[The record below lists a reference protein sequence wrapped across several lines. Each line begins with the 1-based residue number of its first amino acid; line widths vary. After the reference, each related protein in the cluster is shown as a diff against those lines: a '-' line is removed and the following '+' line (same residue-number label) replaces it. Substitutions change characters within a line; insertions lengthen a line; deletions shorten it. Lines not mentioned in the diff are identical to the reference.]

1 MKIPDIF
8 ILYNVE
14 NIIKFLSRWRLKIMI
29 QVKVRNIGLDSI
41 TGSPIV
47 MLANINNEDEIF
59 PIWIGVSEAEG
70 IILKQSGVETP
81 RPLTYDLV
89 KNIIESLGGTVKSVA
104 IIDKKDNAYIAEIII
119 EKDGEE
125 LRIDSRPSDAI
136 NIALRFDAPIYL
148 EESVVQKVNIRE
160 IMEASQKQEAKEKES
175 AEIKEVKEQ
184 KTEVLEAEPQTD
196 KELEE
201 FRKMLDNIKP
211 EDFALK
217 PEDKKE
223 E

>member
-1 MKIPDIF
+1 
-8 ILYNVE
+8 
-14 NIIKFLSRWRLKIMI
+14 MI

>member
-1 MKIPDIF
+1 
-8 ILYNVE
+8 
-14 NIIKFLSRWRLKIMI
+14 MI

-47 MLANINNEDEIF
+47 MLTNVKNDDEIY

-81 RPLTYDLV
+81 RPLTYDLL
-89 KNIIESLGGTVKSVA
+89 KNIIEALGGEVKHVA
-104 IIDKKDNAYIAEIII
+104 IIDKKDNAYIAEIVI
-119 EKDGEE
+119 EKNGQEIK
-125 LRIDSRPSDAI
+125 IDSRPSDAI

-148 EESVVQKVNIRE
+148 EETVVQKVSLKE
-160 IMEASQKQEAKEKES
+160 IMEASQKQGNTQQQ
-175 AEIKEVKEQ
+175 AEITE
-184 KTEVLEAEPQTD
+184 KTETRTEVAQAEPEVD

-201 FRKMLDNIKP
+201 FRKMLENIKP
-211 EDFALK
+211 EDFAIK

-223 E
+223 GQ

>member
-1 MKIPDIF
+1 
-8 ILYNVE
+8 
-14 NIIKFLSRWRLKIMI
+14 MI
-29 QVKVRNIGLDSI
+29 QVKVRNIGLDSL

-47 MLANINNEDEIF
+47 MLANVQNEDEIF

-89 KNIIESLGGTVKSVA
+89 KNIIEALGGVVKHVA
-104 IIDKKDNAYIAEIII
+104 IVDKKDNAYIAEIVI
-119 EKDGEE
+119 EKEGEE
-125 LRIDSRPSDAI
+125 LHIDSRPSDAI

-148 EESVVQKVNIRE
+148 EETVVQKVNIKE
-160 IMEASQKQEAKEKES
+160 ILEASKKHEQKETET
-175 AEIKEVKEQ
+175 AEVQEVKDQ
-184 KTEVLEAEPQTD
+184 KTEVLEAEPETD

-201 FRKMLDNIKP
+201 FRKMLENIKP
-211 EDFALK
+211 EDFAIK

-223 E
+223 G

>member
-1 MKIPDIF
+1 
-8 ILYNVE
+8 
-14 NIIKFLSRWRLKIMI
+14 MI
-29 QVKVRNIGLDSI
+29 QVKVRNIGLDSL

-47 MLANINNEDEIF
+47 MLANIKNEDEIF
-59 PIWIGVSEAEG
+59 PIWIGISEAEG

-89 KNIIESLGGTVKSVA
+89 KNIIESLGGTVKRIA

-125 LRIDSRPSDAI
+125 LHIDSRPSDAI

-148 EESVVQKVNIRE
+148 EETVVQKVNIKE
-160 IMEASQKQEAKEKES
+160 IIKSSQKQELKE
-175 AEIKEVKEQ
+175 AEETKKVSDH
-184 KTEVLEAEPQTD
+184 KTEILDVNPERD

-201 FRKMLDNIKP
+201 FRKMLENIKP
-211 EDFALK
+211 EDFAIK

-223 E
+223 G

>member
-1 MKIPDIF
+1 
-8 ILYNVE
+8 
-14 NIIKFLSRWRLKIMI
+14 MI
-29 QVKVRNIGLDSI
+29 QVKVRNIGLDSL

-47 MLANINNEDEIF
+47 MLANIDNEDEIF

-104 IIDKKDNAYIAEIII
+104 IIDKKDNAYIAEIVI

-148 EESVVQKVNIRE
+148 EETVVQKVNLKE
-160 IMEASQKQEAKEKES
+160 LAEASKKQETKETTDVQEK
-175 AEIKEVKEQ
+175 KKK
-184 KTEVLEAEPQTD
+184 KTEVIEANPETD

-201 FRKMLDNIKP
+201 FRKMLEHIKP
-211 EDFALK
+211 EDFAVK

-223 E
+223 G

>member
-1 MKIPDIF
+1 
-8 ILYNVE
+8 
-14 NIIKFLSRWRLKIMI
+14 MI
-29 QVKVRNIGLDSI
+29 QVKVRNIGLDSL

-47 MLANINNEDEIF
+47 MLANIDNEDEIF

-104 IIDKKDNAYIAEIII
+104 IIDKKDNAYIAEIVI

-148 EESVVQKVNIRE
+148 EETVVQKVNLKE
-160 IMEASQKQEAKEKES
+160 LAEASKKQETKETTDVQ
-175 AEIKEVKEQ
+175 EIKEQ
-184 KTEVLEAEPQTD
+184 KTEVIEANPETD

-201 FRKMLDNIKP
+201 FRKMLEHIKP
-211 EDFALK
+211 EDFAVK

-223 E
+223 G

>member
-1 MKIPDIF
+1 
-8 ILYNVE
+8 
-14 NIIKFLSRWRLKIMI
+14 MI
-29 QVKVRNIGLDSI
+29 QVKVRNIGLDSL

-47 MLANINNEDEIF
+47 MLANIQNEDEIF

-81 RPLTYDLV
+81 RPLTYDLI
-89 KNIIESLGGTVKSVA
+89 KNIIESLGGTVKSIA

-125 LRIDSRPSDAI
+125 IHIDSRPSDAI

-148 EESVVQKVNIRE
+148 EETVVQKVNIKE
-160 IMEASQKQEAKEKES
+160 IQETSQKEETKEPTEVQE
-175 AEIKEVKEQ
+175 IKEQ
-184 KTEVLEAEPQTD
+184 KTEVLEAQPETD
-196 KELEE
+196 KEIEE
-201 FRKMLDNIKP
+201 FRKMLENIKP
-211 EDFALK
+211 EDFAIK

-223 E
+223 K